1 MHRAKSGTQPSPWR
15 IAHPKVPT
23 HDQFGIL
30 KPGGVYLEDLS
41 RFDNC
46 GNAIVASPSHYSAS
60 SPVCLKTCEI
70 LLDRRSNCSDLH
82 RSIVYRTHGS
92 NISVIE
98 TMEESSLIPTDRR
111 LIPQPTHHI
120 ALSKMRSLT
129 RAFHRPKLS
138 RSMRSEQIR
147 PIRSQGAQSSSSAN
161 SSLAGSEEIDHCPT
175 LLSTSSNDG
184 SQKGYSSSNPDLSPR
199 FQSFYQPSAFQSHWK
214 TQSNGDDEENRF
226 DPKIRPVRDSFELD
240 RLNRVNGSRD
250 RAGSG
255 AEEDEDEKFLSVSI
269 RSLRRTAVEIGKD
282 RERRRVESRTSG
294 NLMPMTI
301 SYEPVD
307 RFRLIDGRFTP
318 ETSKVGNCL
327 ISKSTI
333 LPESQSCRSTG
344 KSSPGSLL
352 RSRTKSWDRIPFN
365 RSHSHYQISL
375 AENSHFRTQESLRS
389 NDATPSPRRPALQV
403 QPKIKQMRSAKE
415 E

>member
-1 MHRAKSGTQPSPWR
+1 
-15 IAHPKVPT
+15 
-23 HDQFGIL
+23 
-30 KPGGVYLEDLS
+30 
-41 RFDNC
+41 
-46 GNAIVASPSHYSAS
+46 
-60 SPVCLKTCEI
+60 
-70 LLDRRSNCSDLH
+70 
-82 RSIVYRTHGS
+82 
-92 NISVIE
+92 
-98 TMEESSLIPTDRR
+98 MEESSLIPTDRR

-255 AEEDEDEKFLSVSI
+255 AEEDEDEKFLSV
-269 RSLRRTAVEIGKD
+269 EDGW
-282 RERRRVESRTSG
+282 
-294 NLMPMTI
+294 N
-301 SYEPVD
+301 

-333 LPESQSCRSTG
+333 LPD
-344 KSSPGSLL
+344 LL

-403 QPKIKQMRSAKE
+403 RNCSNEEAREEANVEDDDDDDDDEENEDEDDVSSVLTISDGEPDYFSFPFSLPKWPLSSAHI
-415 E
+415 